1 MSKINN
7 MHAAIGQML
16 DDAERFFTKGVKLTF
31 IARFDDNPE
40 ADVFI
45 SSDRVSDVSELVQR
59 TLARE
64 RGEVPHTYLPATQEK
79 QHG

>member
-1 MSKINN
+1 MTKIAK

-16 DDAERFFTKGVKLTF
+16 DDAERLFTKGVKLTF

-45 SSDRVSDVSELVQR
+45 SSDRASKVEELVQR

-64 RGEVPHTYLPATQEK
+64 RGEVPHVYLPATK
-79 QHG
+79 D

>member
-1 MSKINN
+1 MNNKIAN
-7 MHAAIGQML
+7 MHFAIGLML
-16 DDAERFFTKGVKLTF
+16 TDAKALFTKDAKLTF

-45 SSDRVSDVSELVQR
+45 SSDNAMRVAELVQR

-64 RGEVPHTYLPATQEK
+64 RGERPHVYLPANA
-79 QHG
+79 